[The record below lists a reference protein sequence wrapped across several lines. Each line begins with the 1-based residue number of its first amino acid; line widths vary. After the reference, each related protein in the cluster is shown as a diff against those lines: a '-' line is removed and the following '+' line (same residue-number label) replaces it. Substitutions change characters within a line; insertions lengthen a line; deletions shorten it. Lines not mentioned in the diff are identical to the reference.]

1 MLGVIN
7 RRTEN
12 AMVEGKKTKQKQS
25 KQTYKEKKKTKN
37 MFSEQQETPLKM
49 GWAQMVLE
57 CWAVPAPLVTDVVVS
72 NNVGHRMR
80 MSVLNIVGG
89 A

>member
-1 MLGVIN
+1 
-7 RRTEN
+7 
-12 AMVEGKKTKQKQS
+12 MVEGKKNKAKTKQTNKLT
-25 KQTYKEKKKTKN
+25 KRKKKQTKN
-37 MFSEQQETPLKM
+37 MLSEQQETPLKM

>member
-1 MLGVIN
+1 
-7 RRTEN
+7 
-12 AMVEGKKTKQKQS
+12 MVEGKKKQS
-25 KQTYKEKKKTKN
+25 KNKTNKLTKRKKNIKN
-37 MFSEQQETPLKM
+37 MFSEQQEIPLKM

-72 NNVGHRMR
+72 DNVGHRMR

>member
-1 MLGVIN
+1 MQWSK
-7 RRTEN
+7 E
-12 AMVEGKKTKQKQS
+12 KKTKQKQN
-25 KQTYKEKKKTKN
+25 KQTNLQREKKTNKKN

-57 CWAVPAPLVTDVVVS
+57 CWDVPAPLVTDVVVS